1 MGGNTIPTVCLTM
14 LTTLIFT
21 ILAITVT
28 TTQAMAGLGTIQRI
42 SILTSNCENCDMTL
56 LGQINLKICG
66 GSPEPCCSIVNIADF
81 DSEMFNQGQIDNYVG
96 DHQLED
102 CYNYKLDKISS
113 ADQLGLTV
121 YHEGSDG
128 GQLDWIEVTTD
139 NITTRCP
146 LGYWMDSFSSVTA
159 EGCYAV

>member
-1 MGGNTIPTVCLTM
+1 MTQINIFLSLLLLINVSSKPARDTISAV
-14 LTTLIFT
+14 
-21 ILAITVT
+21 
-28 TTQAMAGLGTIQRI
+28 GLGTIQRI

-56 LGQINLKICG
+56 LGQVNLKICG

-102 CYNYKLDKISS
+102 CYNYNLDKISKS
-113 ADQLGLTV
+113 AQLGLTV

-128 GQLDWIEVTTD
+128 GQLDWIEVTT
-139 NITTRCP
+139 NSNTTRCP
-146 LGYWMDSFSSVTA
+146 LGFWMDSFSSFTA
-159 EGCYAV
+159 EGCFTI